1 MLDDLLDDKEGHES
15 RHNDLRLV
23 VRRTKLLFNDKE
35 CVVLNFEDISAI
47 K

>member
-1 MLDDLLDDKEGHES
+1 MLDDLIDDKEGPDSEK
-15 RHNDLRLV
+15 NDQTLV

-35 CVVLNFEDISAI
+35 CVVLNFEDITYI